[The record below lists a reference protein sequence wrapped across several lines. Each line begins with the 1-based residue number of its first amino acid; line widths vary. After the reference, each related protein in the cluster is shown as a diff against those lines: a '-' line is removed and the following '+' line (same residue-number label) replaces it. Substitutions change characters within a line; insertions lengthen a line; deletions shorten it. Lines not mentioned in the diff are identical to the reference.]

1 MNTNVRKHD
10 SIADRFPFDNAVNV
24 AEIKILQPQ
33 NKKLDEKIKNPFVAI
48 SQTDV
53 PFSEKMQTR

>member
-48 SQTDV
+48 S
-53 PFSEKMQTR
+53 